1 MQVPGED
8 GGGGAGGGGGQQQ
21 KQPQQLQ
28 QQQQQQQQQQTD
40 TLPSS
45 VNPTLDDSPQ
55 SDFSIPA
62 SSTAAVLPPAS
73 APTAS
78 SALSI
83 MPQDQQVMYALV

>member
-21 KQPQQLQ
+21 KQPQQQL
-28 QQQQQQQQQQTD
+28 QQQQQQQTD

-45 VNPTLDDSPQ
+45 VNPPLDDSPQ
-55 SDFSIPA
+55 SEFSIPA